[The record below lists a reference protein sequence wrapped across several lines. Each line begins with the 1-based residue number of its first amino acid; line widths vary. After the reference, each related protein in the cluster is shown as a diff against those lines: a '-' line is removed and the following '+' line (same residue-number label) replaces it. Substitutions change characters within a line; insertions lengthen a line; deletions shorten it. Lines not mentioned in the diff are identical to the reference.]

1 VPDELNEIRQRLDS
15 LESRLNSEAGLRA
28 MMDLDQATLTA
39 RLDAQD
45 TLLRALAV
53 TQSEHTSRFR
63 RLEEG
68 HRRLEE
74 GHRRLE
80 EGHHRLE
87 EGHRRL
93 EEGHHRL
100 EEGHG
105 RVEAAVTRVETG
117 IQAILGLLREDH

>member
-1 VPDELNEIRQRLDS
+1 VPDELDEIRQRLDS
-15 LESRLNSEAGLRA
+15 LESRLNSEASLRA
-28 MMDLDQATLTA
+28 MMDLDQAALTT

-45 TLLRALAV
+45 NLLRALAV

-74 GHRRLE
+74 GHGRLE
-80 EGHHRLE
+80 
-87 EGHRRL
+87 
-93 EEGHHRL
+93 
-100 EEGHG
+100 
-105 RVEAAVTRVETG
+105 AAATRMETG

>member
-1 VPDELNEIRQRLDS
+1 VPDELDEIRQRLDS
-15 LESRLNSEAGLRA
+15 VETRVNSEILQRLDSVESRLNSEAGLRA
-28 MMDLDQATLTA
+28 MMDLDQARLTA

-45 TLLRALAV
+45 NLLRALAV

-80 EGHHRLE
+80 QAVGH
-87 EGHRRL
+87 
-93 EEGHHRL
+93 
-100 EEGHG
+100 
-105 RVEAAVTRVETG
+105 VETG